1 MTISSDAFAQYFASV
16 PCSEHQLKTWHERER
31 EIFLLRNGR
40 PFRQAHDLGLTLLS
54 VGDSYSGLMFRGVT
68 MRRHFSIAPA
78 RLGRNEI
85 ARGIEGEVA
94 IKSFLEAGLDLGSN
108 A

>member
-1 MTISSDAFAQYFASV
+1 MHLTSTSLLYRAPSISSKRGTNVSV
-16 PCSEHQLKTWHERER
+16 RFFYS
-31 EIFLLRNGR
+31 
-40 PFRQAHDLGLTLLS
+40 AMAGLS
-54 VGDSYSGLMFRGVT
+54 ARHMIWGSRFFPSDDSYSGLMFRGVT